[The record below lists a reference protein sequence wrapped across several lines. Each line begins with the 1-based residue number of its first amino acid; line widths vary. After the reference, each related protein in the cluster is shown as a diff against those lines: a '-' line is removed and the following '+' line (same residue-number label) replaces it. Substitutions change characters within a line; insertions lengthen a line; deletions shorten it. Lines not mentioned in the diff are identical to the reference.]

1 MGTLYNVCYILY
13 KLAANSIYF
22 KLYTK
27 FYLIIT
33 DQKLACAV
41 SYFFKSFPETQDH
54 CVLFH
59 TN

>member
-1 MGTLYNVCYILY
+1 MYVIFYIN
-13 KLAANSIYF
+13 LAAKSIYF